1 MECNQQKADS
11 MKLSHPHHVRMATLA
26 CAVLVIGMATHVQ
39 IGPSENA
46 ADAAIPTD
54 VTNSSTRPAST
65 RPATQQS
72 FDLLEDQLVFPGHFT
87 QGTPEAIWRTGPT
100 DKLITLIAKDGTRI
114 TAVFG
119 KGVRRANDPNA
130 SHRATLIYFYGNGMC
145 MAQSRQVINEFR
157 KLGYNVITPDYEG
170 YGMSGGSPSEA
181 GCYATADAV
190 YDYLLHSPDVD
201 SKKLV
206 AVGWSLGSAV
216 AIDLASRRPVVGL
229 ITLSAFT
236 NILDLSTH
244 FAPGSPASLLVT
256 SRFESLAKISAVSC
270 PILMFHGEQD
280 TFVPPEMTD
289 RLAAAAKVNAKHIR
303 IRRAGHNDIFAIGG
317 QSLFQQVQTFL
328 NGLK

>member
-1 MECNQQKADS
+1 
-11 MKLSHPHHVRMATLA
+11 MATLA
-26 CAVLVIGMATHVQ
+26 CGVLVIAMVMVTHAQ
-39 IGPSENA
+39 ISPSENA
-46 ADAAIPTD
+46 TDAPKPTD
-54 VTNSSTRPAST
+54 VKSSSTRPTAT

-72 FDLLEDQLVFPGHFT
+72 FNLLENQLVFPGSFT

-100 DKLITLIAKDGTRI
+100 DKLITLIARDRTRI
-114 TAVFG
+114 TAVFS
-119 KGVRRANDPNA
+119 KGVRRENDPNA

-157 KLGYNVITPDYEG
+157 KLGYDVITPDYEG

-190 YDYLLHSPDVD
+190 YDYLLRSPDID

-216 AIDLASRRPVVGL
+216 AIDLASRRPVAGL

-244 FAPGSPASLLVT
+244 LAPGSSASLLVT
-256 SRFESLAKISAVSC
+256 SRFESLAKISAVTC

-303 IRRAGHNDIFAIGG
+303 IRRAGHNDIFTVGG
-317 QSLFQQVQTFL
+317 QSLFQQIQTFL
-328 NGLK
+328 DGLE